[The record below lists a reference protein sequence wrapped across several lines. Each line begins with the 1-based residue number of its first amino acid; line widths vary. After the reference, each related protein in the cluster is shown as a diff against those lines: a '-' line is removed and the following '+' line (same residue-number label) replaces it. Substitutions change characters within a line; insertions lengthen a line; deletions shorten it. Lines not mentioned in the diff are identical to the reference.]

1 MIAVNAKTERR
12 LLVANRGE
20 IALRVM
26 RTARR
31 LGFVTIAIHS
41 DVDADAPHVHA
52 ADMAVMI
59 GPAEASQSYLSIE
72 RVLDAAK
79 RTGATHIHPGY
90 GFLSENAEFARACV
104 NAGLIFVGPSAE
116 AITLM
121 GDKGRARAAMI
132 AAGVPCVPGY
142 EGDDQSESRLITEA
156 ERIGYPVMIKASSG
170 GGGRGLRIA
179 RDASEFA
186 ALVPLVRSEASRSFG
201 QGTLVLERAL
211 EGVRHVE
218 VQVFGDTHGNVIAL
232 GERDCST
239 QRRHQKVIEEAPSPA
254 VNDGLRV
261 RMGDAAVR
269 AAKSA
274 NYVGAGTVEMLLDRN
289 GAFYF
294 LEMNTRLQV
303 EHPVT
308 EEVTGLDLVEW
319 QLRVADGAP
328 LPLTQEQVALRGH
341 AIEARLYAEDP
352 VALMP
357 QTGAVESCH
366 VPACNNGVRVDHALR
381 EGLSITANYDP
392 MLGKVIAHGA
402 TREEARHKLI
412 AALRELHVLGVVT
425 NKALLLRLLQHATFA
440 GGEVDT
446 GFVDRVFAEPEDAAG
461 TEATRDL
468 HLSVA
473 CALWFDAGARQH
485 APHPDLRYF
494 RSGGRVPVAMKIEVG
509 GALHTLHMTAQ
520 RIGAG
525 TANATLCVELR
536 GTKRD
541 VRVEQ
546 LGRSRARVVCD
557 GIARNAAFRVEG
569 DAMTLDLGDGA
580 IELFDRSLPDAAK
593 AGGAASG
600 EVVAPM
606 DGVVIRVDVAEGET
620 VSEGQALVTIESMK
634 LQHVIRAGI
643 SGRVSFVG
651 VRSDAKVKRGT
662 AMVRIAPVS

>member
-1 MIAVNAKTERR
+1 V
-12 LLVANRGE
+12 
-20 IALRVM
+20 RVM

-41 DVDADAPHVHA
+41 DVDTDAPHVHA
-52 ADMAVMI
+52 ADIAVLI
-59 GPAEASQSYLSIE
+59 GPAEASQSYLAIE
-72 RVLDAAK
+72 RVLDAAI
-79 RTGATHIHPGY
+79 RTGATHVHPGY

-104 NAGLIFVGPSAE
+104 DAGLIFVGPSAE

-142 EGDDQSESRLITEA
+142 EGDDQSDARLSAEA
-156 ERIGYPVMIKASSG
+156 ERIGYPIMIKASSG

-179 RDASEFA
+179 RNAADLAS
-186 ALVPLVRSEASRSFG
+186 LIPMVRSEASRSFG
-201 QGTLVLERAL
+201 QGSLVLERAL

-218 VQVFGDTHGNVIAL
+218 VQVFGDAHGNVIAL

-254 VNDGLRV
+254 VNEVLRA
-261 RMGDAAVR
+261 RMGEAAVR

-274 NYVGAGTVEMLLDRN
+274 NYLGAGTVEMLLDQH
-289 GAFYF
+289 GEFYF

-328 LPLTQEQVALRGH
+328 LPLTQAQVSLHGH

-357 QTGAVESCH
+357 QTGSIADLH
-366 VPACNNGVRVDHALR
+366 LPACSHGVRIDHALR
-381 EGLSITANYDP
+381 DGLTVTAHYDP

-402 TREEARHKLI
+402 TREEARHRLI

-425 NKALLLRLLQHATFA
+425 NKALLLRLLQHTRFA
-440 GGEVDT
+440 RGEVDT
-446 GFVDRVFAEPEDAAG
+446 GFVDRVFAETEDAAAA
-461 TEATRDL
+461 EATRDL

-473 CALWFDAGARQH
+473 CALWFDASARQH

-494 RSGGRVPVAMKIEVG
+494 RSGGRVPVPMRIELGGGVHTMLVTALRVDAGTG
-509 GALHTLHMTAQ
+509 GAALRVDLGHTQ
-520 RIGAG
+520 Q
-525 TANATLCVELR
+525 N
-536 GTKRD
+536 
-541 VRVEQ
+541 VRVER
-546 LGRSRARVVCD
+546 LSGPRVRVTCD
-557 GIARNAAFRVEG
+557 GLTRDVAFRIEG
-569 DAMTLDLGDGA
+569 DAMTLDVGDGA
-580 IELFDRSLPDAAK
+580 IECFDRSLPDAAK

-600 EVVAPM
+600 EVTAPM
-606 DGVVIRVDVAEGET
+606 DGVVIRVDVAEGDT

-634 LQHVIRAGI
+634 LQHVIRAAV
-643 SGRVSFVG
+643 SGRVTLVG
-651 VRSDAKVKRGT
+651 AQTNAKVKRGT
-662 AMVRIAPVS
+662 PIVRIVPVD